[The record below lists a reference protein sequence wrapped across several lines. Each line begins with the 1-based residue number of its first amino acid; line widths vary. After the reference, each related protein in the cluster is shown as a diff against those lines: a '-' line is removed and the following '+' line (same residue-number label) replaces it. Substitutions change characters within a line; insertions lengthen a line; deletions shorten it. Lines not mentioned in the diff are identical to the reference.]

1 MPFSLEAPATVEAA
15 IARLRDPDGGPVAA
29 LAGGTDLLA
38 DVDAGR
44 TAPGRVV
51 SLRNLPWRTLERHGA
66 ELRIGSTLP
75 LRRLELDPSV
85 RRGFAG
91 LWLAL
96 RAVGS
101 VPLRHRAT
109 LGGNLGRA
117 SPSSDLIPILLAYD
131 AVVNVVGPDG
141 ERAVPVASFVRGP
154 RETDLRPGELI
165 ASVSIPGAAP
175 STYVWQRVRPAN
187 DISQVGVAAVHV
199 DGPHPWRI
207 ALGGVWPV
215 PTRLPNVERQLT
227 QLEPSDA
234 ERRDASRLAAS
245 DAAFV
250 SDKRATEAY
259 RRQVVSVLVDRA
271 IRATVVERRLR
282 E

>member
-1 MPFSLEAPATVEAA
+1 MSFTLEAPATVEAA
-15 IARLRDPDGGPVAA
+15 IARLQDAGSAPVAA

-38 DVDAGR
+38 DIDAGR
-44 TAPGRVV
+44 AAPTRVV
-51 SLRNLPWRTLERHGA
+51 SLRNLPWRTLERRGA

-75 LRRLELDPSV
+75 LRALELEPVV
-85 RRGFAG
+85 RRDFAG

-117 SPSSDLIPILLAYD
+117 SPSSDLIPILLAYE
-131 AVVNVVGPDG
+131 ATVHLVGPGG
-141 ERAVPVASFVRGP
+141 ERSLPIGAFVRGP
-154 RETDLRPGELI
+154 RQTDLRPAELI
-165 ASVSIPGAAP
+165 AAVSLPAPAP

-187 DISQVGVAAVHV
+187 DISQVGVAAVHA

-215 PTRLPNVERQLT
+215 PTRLTNVERCLT
-227 QLEPSDA
+227 ETEPSDA
-234 ERRDASRLAAS
+234 ERREAAQLAAA

-271 IRATVVERRLR
+271 ICATVVERRLR